1 MWRMLKKSNLLGT
14 LVKAKTSLP
23 SRTLHLKR
31 REVYQQCYR
40 ILGVHESADQNT
52 VRQAYLDLVKRV
64 HPDADSDEASSERF
78 QQVDEAFRV
87 LQEKFAKGRRNIS
100 ENDDEPLEF
109 DIKHTAPQHRQ
120 YLSNDGIGIGT
131 PFQRQKQYQQVR
143 AMKAQERVL
152 EHRIEKAAAGESDLM
167 QKKPGGGSYYGK
179 HAIKTKYG
187 IERVVED
194 LIQEAMSKGDF
205 NNLNG
210 AGKPLS
216 TAQMQN
222 PYLDFTTHKLNK
234 IMLDNGFTPEW
245 IMMSR
250 DIREAVQELK
260 QQIRKER
267 SFYGDWPLTNSDQQ
281 AAWQSFTQLH
291 EEQVRELNKLIDKYN
306 LIVPILENQF
316 FRQHLDKL
324 AESIFK
330 EPNLQRNLPRPKQ
343 SVKSKAEVKERNFMV
358 TFFSSMGF

>member
-1 MWRMLKKSNLLGT
+1 MLLGNLLKSKKPAQGWR
-14 LVKAKTSLP
+14 S
-23 SRTLHLKR
+23 LHLKR
-31 REVYQQCYR
+31 REVYQQCFR
-40 ILGVHESADQNT
+40 ILGVHESADQDT

-64 HPDADSDEASSERF
+64 HPDADTDEASSERF
-78 QQVDEAFRV
+78 QLVDEAFKT

-100 ENDDEPLEF
+100 ENEEEPVEF

-152 EHRIEKAAAGESDLM
+152 EHRIEKAAAGEATLM
-167 QKKPGGGSYYGK
+167 SKGGNYYGR

-216 TAQMQN
+216 MAQMQN

-234 IMLDNGFTPEW
+234 ILLDNGFTPEW
-245 IMMSR
+245 IMLSR
-250 DIREAVQELK
+250 DIREAVNKLK
-260 QQIRKER
+260 QKVRTER
-267 SFYGDWPLTNSDQQ
+267 SFYGDWPLTSSDQL
-281 AAWQSFTQLH
+281 ASWESFVQSH
-291 EEQVRELNKLIDKYN
+291 AEEVQQLNKLIDKYN

-316 FRQHLDKL
+316 FRLRMDKL
-324 AESIFK
+324 AEGIFK
-330 EPNLQRNLPRPKQ
+330 EPDLPSNLPRAQ
-343 SVKSKAEVKERNFMV
+343 IKSKANNEGTGNERNFM
-358 TFFSSMGF
+358 TNFFSIIGFV